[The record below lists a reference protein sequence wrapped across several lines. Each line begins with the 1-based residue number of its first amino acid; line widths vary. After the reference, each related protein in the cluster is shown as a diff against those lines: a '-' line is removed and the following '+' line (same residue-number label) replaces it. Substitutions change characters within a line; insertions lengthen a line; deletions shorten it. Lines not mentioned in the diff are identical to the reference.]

1 MRRVLACL
9 AAASLLS
16 ACSGGDDAARPSA
29 SPTAKP
35 AVATAKPKVTVP
47 KSPAPTSLV
56 SEDIKVGTGEFV
68 APGKIATVHYVG
80 VDYAT
85 GEEFDASWNDGATFS
100 FTVGD
105 DGVIQ
110 GWDKGILGMRVGGQR
125 RLIIPPEQAYGT
137 DPAAH
142 ELGGKTLLF
151 VIDLISVGGGQPVDP
166 FATAS

>member
-1 MRRVLACL
+1 MRRVTASL
-9 AAASLLS
+9 AAVLLLS
-16 ACSGGDDAARPSA
+16 ACTGEDEGNRPQASA
-29 SPTAKP
+29 TPKP
-35 AVATAKPKVTVP
+35 AVATAKPDVTVP
-47 KSPAPTSLV
+47 KSPAPTTLV
-56 SEDIKVGTGEFV
+56 SEDITVGTGEFV

-105 DGVIQ
+105 DNVIQ
-110 GWDKGILGMRVGGQR
+110 GWDKGVLGMRVGGRR

-151 VIDLISVGGGQPVDP
+151 VIDLISVGGGAPVDP
-166 FATAS
+166 FATP